1 MGKSCYL
8 VKLRIKDSSEIE
20 TLINSISTFAIT
32 ATNIVLSSVEI
43 KANFLEINNITEEAN
58 DTY

>member
-20 TLINSISTFAIT
+20 TFINSISTFAIT
-32 ATNIVLSSVEI
+32 ATNVLSSVEI